1 MHPLVEQLGAHA
13 AQLPD
18 KRAII
23 AGATSLSY
31 GQLWSCIQRAARWL
45 QEQGTEPGARVVWS
59 SEPGDPWFAV
69 GYFATHLLGAI
80 AVPVDSKIAPANRQT
95 VLDQSDATL
104 VVLDAAFRSF
114 RAVMS
119 AHDGSDTHDALRSE
133 ARLDDLADVLFTSG
147 STGRPKGV
155 ALTHANICA
164 AARNINQFIGNTA
177 QDVEVVTVPLSHSFG
192 LGRMRC
198 VLAMGGTLVLVP
210 GLTFPAL
217 TFNALT
223 THRAAGL
230 ACVPAGAA
238 LLLKWGAERL
248 GACADHLRYMELGS
262 APMPREDKHRLMSLL
277 PRTRICMH
285 YGLTEASRSAF
296 IEFHADAHRID
307 SIGRPTPNVTIRIGS
322 ADAPTLPPD
331 TVGTMFV
338 KADTVMQG
346 YWRDPQRT
354 AEVLSEDGWLN
365 TGDLGYADAD
375 GYLHLVGRG
384 EDVINVGG
392 RKVYP
397 ATVESAAQAFA
408 GVLEAGC
415 VGEVRDVVGQTPVL
429 YVVAAHDVAATLDL
443 TALQRFLAT
452 RLEHYAVP
460 TRIELVTELP
470 KTSSGKVQR
479 SVLRQRASAARSQQ
493 PG

>member
-1 MHPLVEQLGAHA
+1 MRPIIEQLGLIAK
-13 AQLPD
+13 QFPD
-18 KRAII
+18 RRAIV
-23 AGATSLSY
+23 AGKTSLSY
-31 GQLWSCIQRAARWL
+31 GELWSRIQHAARWL
-45 QEQGTEPGARVVWS
+45 QEQGVQPGARVVWS

-69 GYFATHLLGAI
+69 GYFATHLLGAV
-80 AVPVDSKIAPANRQT
+80 AVPVDGKIAPANRQA
-95 VLDQSDATL
+95 VLEQSDASL
-104 VVLDAAFRSF
+104 VVFDEAFRSF
-114 RAVMS
+114 RSLIS
-119 AHDGSDTHDALRSE
+119 APDAGAAQDALE
-133 ARLDDLADVLFTSG
+133 PAARLDDLADVLFTSG

-164 AARNINQFIGNTA
+164 AVRNINQFIGNTA
-177 QDVEVVTVPLSHSFG
+177 DDVEVVTVPLSHSFG

-223 THRAAGL
+223 THRATGL

-238 LLLKWGAERL
+238 LLLKWGAERF

-262 APMPREDKHRLMSLL
+262 APMPREDKQWLMKLL

-307 SIGRPTPNVTIRIGS
+307 SIGRASPNVTIRIGS
-322 ADAPTLPPD
+322 ADGQVLPPNA
-331 TVGTMFV
+331 VGTIFV
-338 KADTVMQG
+338 RAETVMKG

-354 AEVLSEDGWLN
+354 AAVLSEDGWLN
-365 TGDLGYADAD
+365 TGDLGYADEE
-375 GYLHLVGRG
+375 GYLYLVGRG

-397 ATVESAAQAFA
+397 STVESAAQEFE
-408 GVLEAGC
+408 GVLEAAC
-415 VGEVRDVVGQTPVL
+415 VGEARDVVGQTPVL
-429 YVVAAHDVAATLDL
+429 YVVARDPAALDP
-443 TALQRFLAT
+443 ASLQQFLAS
-452 RLEHYAVP
+452 RLEYYAVP
-460 TRIELVTELP
+460 TRIELVKELP

-479 SVLRQRASAARSQQ
+479 SLLRQQ
-493 PG
+493 PPATKPQ